1 MQCEYSKDA
10 PPIAIERGVVQ
21 GFPFNTL
28 DYAETYR
35 GEVRFSESL
44 SSAILIQ
51 AIAGYPYCDGRLPWP
66 YVALPEMG
74 ELLIKAEFPD
84 LVSIT
89 GVIAPSSTCP
99 SSTAADHELVP
110 FKPHFIFDPSVGS
123 IILSKKSASNLRKGR
138 RVWWAADANSSEGWE
153 AFDDIY
159 RQFIGDHRL
168 TGGFYDFGD
177 DHFPRLSGIC
187 SMRLFGVRSS
197 TAWGAMACGAHHG
210 KELHLMHIRVTEQG
224 YRSFASY
231 VLMDEVTRYC
241 EANGL
246 ALFLGGLRHGADD
259 GLLRFK
265 RRWTNRTLPAWLLK
279 IVVRPAVYDHLAI
292 PGNPFF
298 PGYRLP

>member
-1 MQCEYSKDA
+1 MQCEYSKDT
-10 PPIAIERGVVQ
+10 PPIAIERGLVQ
-21 GFPFNTL
+21 DFPFNTL

-35 GEVRFSESL
+35 GDVQFSESL

-51 AIAGYPYCDGRLPWP
+51 AIAGTPYYDGRLPWP
-66 YVALPEMG
+66 YVTLPEMG
-74 ELLIKAEFPD
+74 ESLIKAEFPD

-89 GVIAPSSTCP
+89 GVIAPSITCP
-99 SSTAADHELVP
+99 SSTAAGHELVP

-123 IILSKKSASNLRKGR
+123 IRLSKKSASNLRKGR
-138 RVWWAADANSSEGWE
+138 RVWRGTDANSSEGWE
-153 AFDDIY
+153 AFADIC
-159 RQFIGDHRL
+159 RKFILDRNL

-177 DHFPRLSGIC
+177 DHFSRLSSVS

-197 TAWGAMACGAHHG
+197 TAWGAMACGARHG
-210 KELHLMHIRVTEQG
+210 EDLHLMHVRITAQG

-231 VLMDEVTRYC
+231 VLMDEATRYC
-241 EANGL
+241 EVNGL
-246 ALFLGGLRHGADD
+246 TLLLGGLRHGADE

-279 IVVRPAVYDHLAI
+279 IVIRPDVYERLAI